1 MRSLIVDDDYV
12 SRTKLKTL
20 LSAYGDSDA
29 VPTGDIAL
37 RMFQIG
43 HDEKIPYDLITMD
56 IDMPGLKGQDVVK
69 KIWQWEESRGIYM
82 TDQVK
87 ILMVTVKDDYEN
99 IISSFKEGCDGFLVK
114 PVTPEKLRQALAKMG
129 IVLVGP

>member
-1 MRSLIVDDDYV
+1 MRFLFVDDDYV

-20 LSAYGDSDA
+20 LSPYGDSDA
-29 VPTGDIAL
+29 VPSGDIAL

-43 HDEKIPYDLITMD
+43 HDEKVPYDLITMD

-69 KIWQWEESRGIYM
+69 KIWQWEESREIYM

-87 ILMVTVKDDYEN
+87 ILMVTVKNDSEN
-99 IISSFKEGCDGFLVK
+99 IISCFKEGCDGFLIK
-114 PVTPEKLRQALAKMG
+114 PATPEKLRQALTKMG
-129 IVLVGP
+129 IVLVP